1 MAEESCAKTE
11 QALRCLMLITND
23 NVYMKNQFG
32 TLPWLIALFAVSLG
46 VWTYIRAEGAT
57 ITACAR
63 RNNGQLFLVDPEF
76 RTRDCERN
84 GKIISWNSIGAPGPK
99 GDKGEK
105 GDSGTEI
112 TNDSFYTMRHEPFEV
127 QRNQTN
133 TFGIGCENSND
144 VAIAGDPDILNA
156 TGGAIHWTVTQNRPD
171 GWNNDSWASTV
182 LYTGSDPT
190 ASFYINLKC
199 MRVSQ

>member
-1 MAEESCAKTE
+1 
-11 QALRCLMLITND
+11 
-23 NVYMKNQFG
+23 
-32 TLPWLIALFAVSLG
+32 
-46 VWTYIRAEGAT
+46 
-57 ITACAR
+57 
-63 RNNGQLFLVDPEF
+63 
-76 RTRDCERN
+76 
-84 GKIISWNSIGAPGPK
+84 
-99 GDKGEK
+99 
-105 GDSGTEI
+105 
-112 TNDSFYTMRHEPFEV
+112 MRHEPFEV